1 MHNEFLDRR
10 DHMANIVL
18 YTKAY
23 CPYCKAAKA
32 LLEQKGLTY
41 TEIDVANDHKAL
53 KEMFK
58 RSNNRRTVPQ
68 IFFGNRHIG
77 GYSDLAE
84 LNQIEDIAKTAA

>member
-1 MHNEFLDRR
+1 MTH
-10 DHMANIVL
+10 ITL

-32 LLEQKGLTY
+32 LLTQKGLSY
-41 TEIDVANDHKAL
+41 TEVDVADDHHAL
-53 KEMFK
+53 KEMFA

-68 IFFGNRHIG
+68 IFFGDRHIG

-84 LNQIEDIAKTAA
+84 LNQLEDITKIAA